1 MILLHVYNVGKSV
14 LNEFKLK
21 SFLKRR

>member
-21 SFLKRR
+21 TFLQ